1 MAPKRLKVKDRV
13 VRKTG
18 SACVGTVVD
27 IRTEITNSSVDPKD
41 RGLLVQVQ
49 WDNGTLSYFTPEGLE
64 SVAER

>member
-18 SACVGTVVD
+18 SACIGTVVD
-27 IRTEITNSSVDPKD
+27 IRTEVSNTSVDMKD

-64 SVAER
+64 SVAEK